1 MSREMEERLMRG
13 IERPAHSSSNLDDY
27 TNLYLASVS
36 PDNPLFLITS
46 RQPAHVAC
54 LESPQAVC
62 DWLLDRLTRFAG
74 DPAAALD
81 FEIVDLVR
89 S

>member
-1 MSREMEERLMRG
+1 MYNNIVEF
-13 IERPAHSSSNLDDY
+13 ICVD
-27 TNLYLASVS
+27 
-36 PDNPLFLITS
+36 TS
-46 RQPAHVAC
+46 RQTAHVAC